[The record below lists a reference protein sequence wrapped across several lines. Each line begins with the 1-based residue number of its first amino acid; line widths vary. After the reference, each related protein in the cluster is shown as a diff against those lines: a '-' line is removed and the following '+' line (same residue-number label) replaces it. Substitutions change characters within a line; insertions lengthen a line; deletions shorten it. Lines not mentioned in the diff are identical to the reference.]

1 MQESVRDPWATAEQ
15 EFPRD
20 GEPAE
25 QLRFLLNYAV
35 LAPSVR
41 NTQPWRFKVSGNEA
55 ALYADRSRRLPML
68 DPSGRQLVLSCGA
81 ALFHLRVAIRHFGH
95 EAVVE
100 TFPSLDDVD
109 LLARVHLGDPI
120 EPTLA
125 DHRLFEAIRLR
136 HTHRAPFEDTPV
148 PSAELQALKRFV
160 EQDGAQLFVVRSRGQ
175 RAAIAN
181 LVAEGTEAQAEDP
194 DVRREIAAWI
204 KPNRSQR
211 RDGIPGRALGY
222 NNLGS
227 FIRPHLLSWLDNGP
241 EEASANRQL
250 VMEAPALLVL
260 TSERDNAVEWLQ
272 AGQALDHL
280 LLQAADYGLYASF
293 INQPT
298 EVPRLRERLR
308 HLLGTT
314 SCPHAVL
321 RMGYGAPEQTA
332 PRHAVRDVLDPSVD
346 ASAAE

>member
-1 MQESVRDPWATAEQ
+1 MQEFVRDPWATAEQ

-41 NTQPWRFKVSGNEA
+41 NTQPWRFKIAGSEV
-55 ALYADRSRRLPML
+55 ALYTDRSRRLSML

-81 ALFHLRVAIRHFGH
+81 ALFHLNVAMRHFGR
-95 EAVVE
+95 EPVVQ

-136 HTHRAPFEDTPV
+136 HTHRAPFEDAPV
-148 PSAELQALKRFV
+148 PRAELQALRQV
-160 EQDGAQLFVVRSRGQ
+160 VRDEGAQLFVVRSRGQ
-175 RAAIAN
+175 RSAIAA
-181 LVAEGTEAQAEDP
+181 LVAEGTEEQAQDP
-194 DVRREIAAWI
+194 DIRREVAAWV
-204 KPNRSQR
+204 KPNRSRR

-222 NNLGS
+222 NNVGS
-227 FIRPHLLSWLDNGP
+227 FLRPHLLRWLDNGP
-241 EEASANRQL
+241 EEASENRQL

-260 TSERDNAVEWLQ
+260 ASDHDNAVEWLQ

-293 INQPT
+293 INHPT
-298 EVPRLRERLR
+298 ELPRLRQRLQ
-308 HLLGTT
+308 HVLGTT
-314 SCPHAVL
+314 ACPHAVL
-321 RMGYGAPEQTA
+321 RMGYGTPEQTS
-332 PRHAVRDVLDPSVD
+332 PRHTVRDVLDTSVD
-346 ASAAE
+346 KPPSA